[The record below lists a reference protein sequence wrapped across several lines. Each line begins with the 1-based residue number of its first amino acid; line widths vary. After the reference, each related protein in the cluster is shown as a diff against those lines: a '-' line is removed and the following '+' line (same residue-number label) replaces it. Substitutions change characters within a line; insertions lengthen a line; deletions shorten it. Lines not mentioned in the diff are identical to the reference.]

1 MGSVKYG
8 GGIVAA
14 SNLDSIKVPAAL
26 GDALHEFSAH
36 IRNPEVNPAP
46 ANIEARRMKIYSDLF
61 YRNIEGFISSAFPVL
76 RSISPDEYWQA
87 LVREFMVQHRAKT
100 PYFSEIAQ
108 EFLHYLQQR
117 QALNCEGDFPFILEL
132 AHYEWVELA
141 LDTAES
147 DVLVSAD
154 WPVNNAEQRNFK
166 VSPLVWCLAY
176 QYPVH
181 RIGPEFIPVEV
192 SKEPINLLVYR
203 NAEDEVGFMEVNAVT
218 MALLQLIQNNPQLS
232 LYEVLKKLA
241 LAVGTACDESFVSY
255 AQDLLLRLYRLDI
268 ILVSDT

>member
-1 MGSVKYG
+1 M
-8 GGIVAA
+8 
-14 SNLDSIKVPAAL
+14 
-26 GDALHEFSAH
+26 
-36 IRNPEVNPAP
+36 
-46 ANIEARRMKIYSDLF
+46 
-61 YRNIEGFISSAFPVL
+61 
-76 RSISPDEYWQA
+76 
-87 LVREFMVQHRAKT
+87 
-100 PYFSEIAQ
+100 
-108 EFLHYLQQR
+108 
-117 QALNCEGDFPFILEL
+117 LEL

-147 DVLVSAD
+147 DALVSAD

-192 SKEPINLLVYR
+192 PKEPINLLVYR

-232 LYEVLKKLA
+232 LFEVLKKLA
-241 LAVGTACDESFVSY
+241 LAVGAACDESFVSY